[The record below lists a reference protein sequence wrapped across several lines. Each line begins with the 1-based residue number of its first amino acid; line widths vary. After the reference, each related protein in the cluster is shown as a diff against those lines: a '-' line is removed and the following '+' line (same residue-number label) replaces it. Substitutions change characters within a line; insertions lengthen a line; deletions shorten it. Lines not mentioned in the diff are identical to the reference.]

1 MIRDLSKSIIQNDQL
16 KGTLTKTIVS
26 NSPLNDTETTGVSKE
41 DIVKHAIK
49 RILSLEG
56 GYVNDPDDSGGETI
70 FGITRKN
77 YPNLRLW
84 SIVDK
89 TKNKQSIKL
98 NDHIDEVT
106 MVYQTYNPLKYM
118 KEFTI
123 DEFVGLYAFAI
134 NAGLGRIRKISEI
147 YGLYDR
153 SNSSKWKVAI
163 LSHYNRLIKIPK
175 NKKFKKGWQRRL
187 VETFR
192 DEEMKLSEV

>member
-1 MIRDLSKSIIQNDQL
+1 MIRDLSKGIIQNDQL
-16 KGTLTKTIVS
+16 RGTLTTTIVS
-26 NSPLNDTETTGVSKE
+26 NSSLNDTEITGVSKE
-41 DIVKHAIK
+41 DIVKQAIK

-56 GYVNDPDDSGGETI
+56 GYINDPDDSGGETI

-106 MVYQTYNPLKYM
+106 KVYQTYNPLKYM

-134 NAGLGRIRKISEI
+134 NAGIGRIRKISEI